1 VEVDGSLLASGL
13 LDELLPEPTG
23 TPSSGHA
30 TIWSAD
36 LLRWRLARPGA
47 RYTLHVGSDVVLVS
61 CMTMAGPVRVAV
73 LLKAILRRQLE
84 GLLPSGPLAAAL
96 ARHHRTPFVIHWG
109 ANPGIRFSGIRVP
122 RRLQPSPLGI
132 VLHRLS
138 PAGGSRIGD
147 DGISLTSFE
156 FLDFDAY

>member
-1 VEVDGSLLASGL
+1 
-13 LDELLPEPTG
+13 
-23 TPSSGHA
+23 
-30 TIWSAD
+30 
-36 LLRWRLARPGA
+36 
-47 RYTLHVGSDVVLVS
+47 
-61 CMTMAGPVRVAV
+61 
-73 LLKAILRRQLE
+73 
-84 GLLPSGPLAAAL
+84 
-96 ARHHRTPFVIHWG
+96 VIHWG